1 MSRRRAN
8 ETDSIQRFIRD
19 RQLTLVLRAIATM
32 TTAPADELAFQLH
45 RLAGSLGSYQLH
57 AASTLLAQ
65 LEARAEAEALHAALD
80 GIRSEAVL
88 GLRSI
93 AHAMES
99 AA

>member
-1 MSRRRAN
+1 MSRHRAR
-8 ETDSIQRFIRD
+8 ETDAIQRFIRD
-19 RQLTLVLRAIATM
+19 RQLTLVLRAIATL
-32 TTAPADELAFQLH
+32 TAAPADELAFQLH

-57 AASTLLAQ
+57 AASMLLSQ
-65 LEARAEAEALHAALD
+65 LETRAGAEGLHASLD

-88 GLRSI
+88 GLRAI